1 METPELH
8 RFAGFG
14 LGMRTPHYP
23 AYLAGDVPVDFVE
36 IISENFMGD
45 GGRPL
50 DTLEKVRALYP
61 VAMHGVSMSIGSAD
75 GLKADYL
82 GRLKRLAD
90 RIEPLW
96 VSDHLC
102 WTGIG
107 NFNAHDLLPLP
118 YTREALDVACTNVAL
133 AQDLLQRPL
142 LLENPSSYISFAD
155 DVMPEWTFLA
165 ELTRRTGC
173 YLLLDINNIHVS
185 AANHGF
191 DPLAYLNGI
200 PADRVRQVH
209 LAGHS
214 AGRDGLLIDTHD
226 HPVPDPVW
234 SLYAT
239 AMTRFGDTAVM
250 IERDDD
256 IPPIDELLAEL
267 DIARRLAPRQES
279 IAA

>member
-1 METPELH
+1 MPQPLLP

-14 LGMRTPHYP
+14 LGMRTEHYD
-23 AYLAGDVPVDFVE
+23 AYLDGSAPVDFVE

-50 DTLEKVRALYP
+50 HLLEQVRSNYP

-75 GLKADYL
+75 GLKGDYL
-82 GRLKRLAD
+82 ARLKRLAD

-102 WTGIG
+102 WTGIDG
-107 NFNAHDLLPLP
+107 FNSHDLLPLP
-118 YTREALDVACTNVAL
+118 YTREALDIASANIAL
-133 AQDLLQRPL
+133 AQDLLDRPL
-142 LLENPSSYISFAD
+142 LIENPSSYIQFAED
-155 DVMPEWTFLA
+155 AMTEWEFLG

-173 YLLLDINNIHVS
+173 YLLLDINNVFVS
-185 AANHGF
+185 ATNHGF
-191 DPLAYLNGI
+191 DPLAYLGGI
-200 PADRVRQVH
+200 PFDRVRQIH

-214 AGRDGLLIDTHD
+214 AGQDGLLIDTHD

-234 SLYAT
+234 ALYAQ
-239 AMTRFGDTAVM
+239 AMPLLGEVAVM

-256 IPPIDELLAEL
+256 IPPLDTLLDELAM
-267 DIARRLAPRQES
+267 ARRLASRQES
-279 IAA
+279 LAA